1 MSGRQD
7 SAAALVEMIERR
19 APRILD
25 LLTAKTADE
34 FDKAL
39 EVQLE
44 RSIMGMEQNSD
55 KFASLDEDAL
65 SSILALALSVPGLS
79 VSREANS
86 NGHVDLTIELDE
98 STPVQRRLGEAKIYD
113 GPAYHISG
121 LEQLLKRYTTGR
133 EGRGFVVTYVKK
145 DGIANLVKKIRE
157 RMDSDKPVSQVDVT
171 SDHLLKWSFISRHA
185 HSCGDEL
192 SVMHL
197 ACNLYSSKVASNAGT
212 DTDGN

>member
-1 MSGRQD
+1 
-7 SAAALVEMIERR
+7 MIERR